1 MARIRSFNLDRWSE
15 PDEQRRVWH
24 IGMADARETFEK
36 LKKHLEAT
44 GLLPDEYFLFDGAYE
59 TQLKG
64 ELPNFDHALCVPNY
78 GASEGIYLDIS
89 LVCRNEDGSRKFIP
103 FATGKTLEESGDAFL
118 RMHRI
123 AGECSLLLNGRGI
136 YFERSETPL
145 FLTSE
150 ETDAV
155 INALE
160 LEILSDISPEQ
171 ARLLEG
177 VMGKIDGQRLTP
189 VCAVACHGVDD
200 YSLWTADLPVAVV
213 QEIARD
219 GSKVHGR
226 PEDLMAQ
233 MAPDTLRILFPY
245 QEEGEISFS
254 TIPERL
260 DNLDAYTNWGGSERG
275 SKEDI
280 LSELQKEM
288 GLEQSEGVEQQM
300 GGMQI

>member
-1 MARIRSFNLDRWSE
+1 M
-15 PDEQRRVWH
+15 
-24 IGMADARETFEK
+24 
-36 LKKHLEAT
+36 
-44 GLLPDEYFLFDGAYE
+44 
-59 TQLKG
+59 
-64 ELPNFDHALCVPNY
+64 
-78 GASEGIYLDIS
+78 
-89 LVCRNEDGSRKFIP
+89 
-103 FATGKTLEESGDAFL
+103 
-118 RMHRI
+118 
-123 AGECSLLLNGRGI
+123 
-136 YFERSETPL
+136 
-145 FLTSE
+145 
-150 ETDAV
+150 

-213 QEIARD
+213 QEISRD

-233 MAPDTLRILFPY
+233 IAPDTLRILFPY